1 MNEVLPYKKETLLY
15 LLLLITGVAYYFLCY
30 HTRRDNFLQVFGLF
44 TLLFTSYYFLNKSF
58 ASHFKQLVI
67 AGILFRVI
75 ILFSI
80 PNLSDDVYRFIWDG
94 RLLAN
99 GINPYNHLP
108 TEVIQLPPI
117 PGITKGLYQQLN
129 SPSYYTIYPPVLQ
142 SIFWLTAKVF
152 PTNIFGAIVCMKT
165 IILFAETGTVLL
177 LPLVLKRLPLP
188 AHLSLLYA
196 LNPLVVAELT
206 GNVHFDAV
214 MIFFMISAFLLLLQ
228 NKIYLSAI
236 FLGLS
241 ISSKLIPILFIPL
254 VIKKLGWGYGLI
266 YSFIS
271 GFVTIALFAFIVDK
285 TTIFHFLA
293 SINLFLS
300 HFEFNAS
307 LYYIVRWIGALVTG
321 YNIIAFAGPLL
332 SVTGAVIIFIIS
344 FRDKEISNTKFLTK
358 ALFILTVYYLF
369 ATTVHPWYICMPVII
384 SACTAY
390 RYAITWSYVA
400 TLSYFAYHSNP
411 VKENLWLVGA
421 EYLIV
426 IGYACW
432 ELKINKQPVNE
443 SAVKKY

>member
-1 MNEVLPYKKETLLY
+1 
-15 LLLLITGVAYYFLCY
+15 
-30 HTRRDNFLQVFGLF
+30 
-44 TLLFTSYYFLNKSF
+44 
-58 ASHFKQLVI
+58 
-67 AGILFRVI
+67 
-75 ILFSI
+75 
-80 PNLSDDVYRFIWDG
+80 
-94 RLLAN
+94 
-99 GINPYNHLP
+99 
-108 TEVIQLPPI
+108 
-117 PGITKGLYQQLN
+117 
-129 SPSYYTIYPPVLQ
+129 VLQ

-165 IILFAETGTVLL
+165 FILFAETGTVLL
-177 LPLVLKRLPLP
+177 LPLVLKRLQLP
-188 AHLSLLYA
+188 KHLSLLYA
-196 LNPLVVAELT
+196 LNPLVITELT

-321 YNIIAFAGPLL
+321 YNIIAFAGPML
-332 SVTGAVIIFIIS
+332 SAAGAVIILIIS
-344 FRDKEISNTKFLTK
+344 FRGNEISNKKFLTK

-384 SACTAY
+384 SACIAY
-390 RYAITWSYVA
+390 KYAIIWSYMA

-411 VKENLWLVGA
+411 VKENFWLTGA

-426 IGYACW
+426 FAYAYW

-443 SAVKKY
+443 SPVKKH